1 MAFETTTEAVGLAAA
16 GAGVV
21 IYEMTAEHFDLEE
34 MFLELTTT
42 EGAIAMNN
50 LIRAELLKL
59 RTTRIVL
66 VERRGRARVRARRA
80 SRSPCTWPAARRH
93 QLDSAEGF
101 RNVIAAASS
110 GGVLVLLIGIL
121 VMAGEFRHNTV
132 TSTFLI
138 TPDRRRVVGAKLAA
152 ASLVGVAVAR
162 RRVAAHARHRSALAG
177 AAGTSTS
184 PRTAPTSLVVLLGG
198 IAATALGAVVGV
210 GVGALVTNQ
219 TLAVTV
225 TLIWMLVVESLVGS
239 FAPGIGRWLPGGA
252 AGAMSGAATYSNLL
266 PVGAAALLFAGYGLA
281 FAAAGSRFVLRRDI
295 T

>member
-1 MAFETTTEAVGLAAA
+1 
-16 GAGVV
+16 
-21 IYEMTAEHFDLEE
+21 
-34 MFLELTTT
+34 
-42 EGAIAMNN
+42 MNT

-59 RTTRIVL
+59 RTTRTFWWSVAAALAFVPLSVALAI
-66 VERRGRARVRARRA
+66 ARIGTPDGT
-80 SRSPCTWPAARRH
+80 S
-93 QLDSAEGF
+93 LDSAEGF

-121 VMAGEFRHNTV
+121 VMAGEFRFNTI

-138 TPDRRRVVGAKLAA
+138 TPDRRRVVAAKLAA
-152 ASLVGVAVAR
+152 ASLVGVAIAVVSSLLTLAIALPWLASRHVDVAS
-162 RRVAAHARHRSALAG
+162 H
-177 AAGTSTS
+177 GTDIV
-184 PRTAPTSLVVLLGG
+184 LVLLGG
-198 IAATALGAVVGV
+198 IAATAISRDGRRRLRRS
-210 GVGALVTNQ
+210 LVTNQ

-225 TLIWMLVVESLVGS
+225 TLIWLLLVEAMVVG
-239 FAPGIGRWLPGGA
+239 FAPGVGRWLPGGA